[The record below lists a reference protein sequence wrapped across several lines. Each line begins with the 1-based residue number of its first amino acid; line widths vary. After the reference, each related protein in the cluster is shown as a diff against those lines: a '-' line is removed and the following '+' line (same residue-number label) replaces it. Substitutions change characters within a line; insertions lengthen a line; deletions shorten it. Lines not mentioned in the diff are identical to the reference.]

1 MPCKACK
8 SSNLRELP
16 AEIAIHFRGMANLD
30 TPAVFGYPTLLICLD
45 CGFTEAVLEAAE
57 LWQIRGSDSAAA

>member
-16 AEIAIHFRGMANLD
+16 AEIAIHFPGMANLD
-30 TPAVFGYPTLLICLD
+30 RPAVFGYPRLLVCLD
-45 CGFTEAVLEAAE
+45 CGFTETVLEAAE